1 MSRLS
6 LDSVKW
12 KEFVLGNLFDIQIG
26 KAING
31 NKIQGNLGEKPYI
44 TRKVTDNGLDNF
56 IDNYPRE
63 FLYSDVPV
71 ITIGNETA
79 KPFVQVTP
87 FYTGTKVNILKPKE
101 QLEKEKLL
109 FVGMALEKACDRYS
123 YSFTANST
131 RLKKQ
136 IILLPVDA
144 NGNPNWRF
152 MGEYVKQKQNIQ
164 TEKLIN
170 YYEKKLLGHDVTTKL
185 PCVNWKSFWLED
197 IVDIKSGKDIYHRE
211 RLEGDIP
218 YITATAGNNG
228 IGYFIGNTN
237 ATLEEDCISVNRNGS
252 VGYSF
257 YHPYKAL
264 YGNDTRKLM
273 PKVKGKYV
281 SLFITTSITKQREK
295 YGYGYKMGTG
305 RLKRQKIML
314 PVDEN
319 GNPHWEYMHKYMQK
333 IESEKIG
340 QLINYYNNKELE

>member
-144 NGNPNWRF
+144 NGNPNWRS
-152 MGEYVKQKQNIQ
+152 
-164 TEKLIN
+164 
-170 YYEKKLLGHDVTTKL
+170 
-185 PCVNWKSFWLED
+185 W
-197 IVDIKSGKDIYHRE
+197 
-211 RLEGDIP
+211 
-218 YITATAGNNG
+218 G
-228 IGYFIGNTN
+228 I
-237 ATLEEDCISVNRNGS
+237 C
-252 VGYSF
+252 
-257 YHPYKAL
+257 
-264 YGNDTRKLM
+264 
-273 PKVKGKYV
+273 
-281 SLFITTSITKQREK
+281 
-295 YGYGYKMGTG
+295 
-305 RLKRQKIML
+305 
-314 PVDEN
+314 
-319 GNPHWEYMHKYMQK
+319 
-333 IESEKIG
+333 
-340 QLINYYNNKELE
+340 